1 MSELERPFFK
11 MGSAEFREA
20 EANLVSLEKKE
31 LGLQTSPLRR
41 GELKRDT
48 HKMALGEIRNLKELE
63 IARSGDF
70 MKLKD
75 RLSKYG
81 SLDYK
86 YMKATIFRE
95 NFEKAMKEAGFENY
109 SNYGILKSKL
119 NRFTNPISFYNFVK
133 NSDVFMD
140 IFIYYKPND
149 NVKYGNFNSDEE
161 RFNYALE
168 QLELI

>member
-31 LGLQTSPLRR
+31 IGLQTSPLRR

-109 SNYGILKSKL
+109 SNYGILKKKL
-119 NRFTNPISFYNFVK
+119 DRFTNPISFYNFVK
-133 NSDVFMD
+133 NSDVLMD
-140 IFIYYKPND
+140 IFIYYKPD
-149 NVKYGNFNSDEE
+149 DGVSYGDFGDDEE

-168 QLELI
+168 QLGLI

>member
-1 MSELERPFFK
+1 
-11 MGSAEFREA
+11 MGSTEYREA
-20 EANLVSLEKKE
+20 QANLASLKKKE
-31 LGLQTSPLRR
+31 EGLKLKPLSRA
-41 GELKRDT
+41 EQKRDNY
-48 HKMALGEIRNLKELE
+48 KQILSQIRNIKEME
-63 IARSGDF
+63 IARTGDF
-70 MKLKD
+70 TKLKD

-109 SNYGILKSKL
+109 TAYGLLKNKL
-119 NRFTNPISFYNFVK
+119 DRFTNPISFYNFVK
-133 NSDVFMD
+133 NSDVLMD

-149 NVKYGNFNSDEE
+149 GVSYGNFGDDEE

-168 QLELI
+168 QLGLI

>member
-1 MSELERPFFK
+1 
-11 MGSAEFREA
+11 MGSTEYREA
-20 EANLVSLEKKE
+20 EANLVSLKKKE
-31 LGLQTSPLRR
+31 AGLKTSAISK
-41 GELKRDT
+41 GELKRDI
-48 HKMALGEIRNLKELE
+48 HKLALGEIRNLKELE
-63 IARSGDF
+63 IAKTGDF
-70 MKLKD
+70 TKLKD

-95 NFEKAMKEAGFENY
+95 NFEKAMEEAGFKNY
-109 SNYGILKSKL
+109 KNYEILKKKL
-119 NRFTNPISFYNFVK
+119 DRFTNPVSFYNFIK

-149 NVKYGNFNSDEE
+149 GVSYGDFGDDEE

-168 QLELI
+168 QLDLI